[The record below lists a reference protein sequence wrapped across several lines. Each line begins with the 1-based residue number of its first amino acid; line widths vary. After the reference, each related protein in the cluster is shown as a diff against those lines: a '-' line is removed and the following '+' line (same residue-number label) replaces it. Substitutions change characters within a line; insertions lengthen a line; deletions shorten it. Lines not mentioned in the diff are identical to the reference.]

1 MNSNEVSVVFRY
13 IFTLETGVLMP
24 ILDTSKTI
32 SSKLL
37 KANLLRDGDSEVLS
51 VHLQERNAG
60 FHA

>member
-1 MNSNEVSVVFRY
+1 
-13 IFTLETGVLMP
+13 MP

-51 VHLQERNAG
+51 VDLQEKNAG